1 MKKRMVIMLVIVGL
15 FIGGVVG
22 FNWFKGY
29 MMQKYMAN
37 SPVPPATVSTM
48 KADYQQWQPQLA
60 AVGTLRAVRGVD
72 VTTEVAGLVRSVNFQ
87 SGDETPSGKVLAEL
101 NVDSDVAQLHA
112 LQAAADLA
120 KTVYDRDKAQLDIEV
135 I

>member
-1 MKKRMVIMLVIVGL
+1 MEKHAMKKRMVIMLVIVGVL
-15 FIGGVVG
+15 FGGLVG
-22 FNWFKGY
+22 FNFFKGY
-29 MMQKYMAN
+29 MMQKYMAGR
-37 SPVPPATVSTM
+37 PIPASTVTAM
-48 KADYQQWQPQLA
+48 TADYQQWQPQLA

-112 LQAAADLA
+112 LQAAADRA
-120 KTVYDRDKAQLDIEV
+120 KTV
-135 I
+135 